1 MEFKGIKKL
10 SEGHFITRYDIS
22 YETVDGKEKNYEI
35 ISRNHNI
42 QDYEELH
49 GPKADAVVLMM
60 HSLDGQRLLINREFR
75 MAAGMWV
82 MNFPSGLI
90 DPGETADQAAARE
103 LREETGL
110 RLVSIDDRLG
120 ESYSAVG
127 FSNEQNVCVIGKADG
142 EILPSN
148 STVEEIEAKWYT
160 KAEVRELLKTEKFA
174 ARTQAYCYLWSR
186 E

>member
-1 MEFKGIKKL
+1 MIQEKQQ
-10 SEGHFITRYDIS
+10 IS
-22 YETVDGKEKNYEI
+22 
-35 ISRNHNI
+35 
-42 QDYEELH
+42 
-49 GPKADAVVLMM
+49 
-60 HSLDGQRLLINREFR
+60 
-75 MAAGMWV
+75 
-82 MNFPSGLI
+82 
-90 DPGETADQAAARE
+90 
-103 LREETGL
+103 L